1 MTDKPSY
8 FSILTADVRYDERLK
23 NHADCK
29 VLYSEI
35 TALSSKYGYCKA
47 NNKYFSKLYGR
58 AIPTISKW
66 INLLKKLEYI
76 KVEMIYK
83 ENSKEIKER
92 RIYPI
97 ATPISANIKT
107 PINGNV
113 KTPINADVKDN
124 NINTNNINTNSTFTQ
139 DSNNTKGIGIL
150 AESDNDNKNRG
161 KTKNKEN
168 NKKDNEDNKESNR
181 VKDKDRVNTNKDL
194 EGSIDN
200 ECSKDKKESKGRGS
214 SVNTKIDNT
223 CKIENECSIENE
235 KKHSHGI
242 DDINNNRV
250 NTNKDLKCSKD
261 NFDYK
266 RFIEWFNELANKN
279 FRDTETNRK
288 MIRSRLNEGYTKE
301 DVAKVVRLKVQ
312 QWKDNQKMNKYL
324 RFTTLFAAT
333 NFSNYL
339 QEAEDALEPQKRK
352 ERESSA
358 KEKTRKTNPV
368 EEKIQQYKLFLSEH
382 PDNKVIKE
390 ALEQLEQSRE

>member
-1 MTDKPSY
+1 MNNDTFSGSRLFLNIPIAVANDPRIKSDK
-8 FSILTADVRYDERLK
+8 SILIFGEIYSMLNVTGAFFMGTEELAKRRRCSEQTIYNCLK
-23 NHADCK
+23 E
-29 VLYSEI
+29 LE
-35 TALSSKYGYCKA
+35 
-47 NNKYFSKLYGR
+47 
-58 AIPTISKW
+58 
-66 INLLKKLEYI
+66 NLGYI
-76 KVEMIYK
+76 KRESVT
-83 ENSKEIKER
+83 NDR
-92 RIYPI
+92 G
-97 ATPISANIKT
+97 KT
-107 PINGNV
+107 IGRKIV
-113 KTPINADVKDN
+113 LGDAL
-124 NINTNNINTNSTFTQ
+124 NSTLCGGSNTLEGVPKTHLTQIEQYNKTINKTLFTQ
-139 DSNNTKGIGIL
+139 DSINTKGIGIL

-194 EGSIDN
+194 EGNKDN
-200 ECSKDKKESKGRGS
+200 ECSIDKKESKGRGS

-242 DDINNNRV
+242 D
-250 NTNKDLKCSKD
+250 NTCSKESKD

-339 QEAEDALEPQKRK
+339 QEAEDTLEPQKRK

-358 KEKTRKTNPV
+358 KEKARKTNPV
-368 EEKIQQYKLFLSEH
+368 EEKIYQYKLFLSEH

-390 ALEQLEQSRE
+390 ALEQLEQNKE

>member
-47 NNKYFSKLYGR
+47 SNKYFSKLYGR

-124 NINTNNINTNSTFTQ
+124 NININNINTNNTFTQ
-139 DSNNTKGIGIL
+139 DSINTKDY
-150 AESDNDNKNRG
+150 EDDTTKEN
-161 KTKNKEN
+161 KTKNKIKTKN
-168 NKKDNEDNKESNR
+168 KDKNKKDNDNKESNR

-194 EGSIDN
+194 EGNKDN
-200 ECSKDKKESKGRGS
+200 ECSIDKKESKGRGS

-223 CKIENECSIENE
+223 CKIDNECSIENE

-242 DDINNNRV
+242 DNECS
-250 NTNKDLKCSKD
+250 KDLKGNKRLKGSKD

-339 QEAEDALEPQKRK
+339 QEAEDTLDPQEKK
-352 ERESSA
+352 KRESSA
-358 KEKTRKTNPV
+358 KEKARKTNPV

-382 PDNKVIKE
+382 PDNETIRK
-390 ALEQLEQSRE
+390 ALEQLEQNKE

>member
-47 NNKYFSKLYGR
+47 SNKYFSKLYGR

-66 INLLKKLEYI
+66 INLLKKLGYI

-92 RIYPI
+92 WLYPI
-97 ATPISANIKT
+97 ATPISANVKT
-107 PINGNV
+107 GINANV
-113 KTPINADVKDN
+113 KTGINANVKDNNININ
-124 NINTNNINTNSTFTQ
+124 NINTNNIFTQ
-139 DSNNTKGIGIL
+139 DSINTKDYEDDTTK
-150 AESDNDNKNRG
+150 ES
-161 KTKNKEN
+161 KTKNKIN
-168 NKKDNEDNKESNR
+168 TKDRDNHNKDYDDKDNDKESNS
-181 VKDKDRVNTNKDL
+181 N
-194 EGSIDN
+194 
-200 ECSKDKKESKGRGS
+200 
-214 SVNTKIDNT
+214 
-223 CKIENECSIENE
+223 
-235 KKHSHGI
+235 
-242 DDINNNRV
+242 INNNRV
-250 NTNKDLKCSKD
+250 NTNKDLKGNIDNECSKD
-261 NFDYK
+261 NKGSKDKFDYNA
-266 RFIEWFNELANKN
+266 FIEWFNELANKN

-339 QEAEDALEPQKRK
+339 QEAEDTLEPQEKK
-352 ERESSA
+352 KRESSA

-368 EEKIQQYKLFLSEH
+368 EEKIYQYKLFLSEH
-382 PDNKVIKE
+382 PDNKVIKK
-390 ALEQLEQSRE
+390 ALEELEQNKE